1 MTARTVAT
9 NTNDEDASI
18 LDDNATP
25 EK

>member
-1 MTARTVAT
+1 MTARIVAS

-25 EK
+25 ET